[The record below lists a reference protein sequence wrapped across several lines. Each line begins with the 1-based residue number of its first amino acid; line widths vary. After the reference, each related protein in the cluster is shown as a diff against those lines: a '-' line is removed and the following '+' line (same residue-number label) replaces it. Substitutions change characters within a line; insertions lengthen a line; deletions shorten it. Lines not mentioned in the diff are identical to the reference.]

1 MLRLGS
7 AMLIGGAATAD
18 ALSVGARGSGGAP
31 PPIDMPYGSWPS
43 PITASLITGSTVRLG
58 PLACDTNGRLF
69 WAEGRPQENGR
80 NVIVRWLDGEPNDH
94 ASERG
99 ALDCTPADVN
109 VRTRVHEYGGGA
121 WALGPAT
128 SGGGLIYSDFS
139 SQRLYWLKDADAT
152 PLCLTP
158 DPAWTAAQFRFADGF
173 VVTKGSHASRF
184 VCVREDHTKGAPKDV
199 VNEVVSISL
208 DGTGDIQVIA
218 TGRDFYS
225 HPRVSADGKYLAYV
239 TWNHPSMPWDST
251 ELRVVELGGV
261 RVCSDLHK
269 TLETCYMHTFWTPP
283 TPAPTP
289 NPQP

>member
-31 PPIDMPYGSWPS
+31 P

-121 WALGPAT
+121 WALGP
-128 SGGGLIYSDFS
+128 
-139 SQRLYWLKDADAT
+139 
-152 PLCLTP
+152 
-158 DPAWTAAQFRFADGF
+158 
-173 VVTKGSHASRF
+173 
-184 VCVREDHTKGAPKDV
+184 
-199 VNEVVSISL
+199 
-208 DGTGDIQVIA
+208 
-218 TGRDFYS
+218 
-225 HPRVSADGKYLAYV
+225 
-239 TWNHPSMPWDST
+239 
-251 ELRVVELGGV
+251 
-261 RVCSDLHK
+261 
-269 TLETCYMHTFWTPP
+269 
-283 TPAPTP
+283 
-289 NPQP
+289 